1 MKKAAVISLT
11 IPEIPGKSGGEIRD
25 IYLFGYLARHYQ
37 TDYFSI
43 HNYFGQGEP
52 DRDFIKLFAHVYEPR
67 MINEQYH
74 AMVDENV
81 RLSAAEKL
89 RYRLSLH
96 GRYLPG
102 QKLPAELLGFRNEF
116 NRYIRRFFEHC
127 ARRKKYDYVFISPQV
142 NPAIIE
148 DLALPDQTKVIWAMY
163 DVEKVR
169 HKRLLE
175 TKKTRVD
182 RWFYRFEAAAACRFE
197 KAAAAK
203 SDGIIVV
210 SDLDRRRFA
219 KYYNRS
225 DCEVLSVENGVD
237 VDYFYA
243 MQAGTDHKIV
253 FVGNMGYASNAQAV
267 RYFVK
272 KVFPLIVKKYPQTHF
287 YAVGA
292 NASQELK
299 SLETDHVTV
308 TGKVSDVRDY
318 LKMAHIVCV
327 PLLAGSGTKYKV
339 LEAMAC
345 EKPVVTTSIGAEG
358 LMVSDGKN
366 IVIADTAQEMADNV
380 IRLFEHPN
388 RCLEIGKKA
397 REFILA
403 NHDWNAVLPKIDAWV
418 ENLCCH

>member
-142 NPAIIE
+142 NPAIME
-148 DLALPDQTKVIWAMY
+148 DLALPKKTKVIWATY

-169 HKRLLE
+169 HKRLLQ
-175 TKKTRVD
+175 TKKTRAD

-197 KAAAAK
+197 KAAAVK
-203 SDGIIVV
+203 SDGIIAV

-219 KYYNRS
+219 QYYNRKEH
-225 DCEVLSVENGVD
+225 EVLSVENGVD

-243 MQAGTDHKIV
+243 MRAGTDYKIV

-272 KVFPLIVKKYPQTHF
+272 KVFPLILKKYPQAHF

-308 TGKVSDVRDY
+308 TGMVSDVRDY
-318 LKMAHIVCV
+318 LKAAQIVCV

-358 LMVSDGKN
+358 LKVSNGDN
-366 IVIADTAQEMADNV
+366 IVIADSAQEMANDV
-380 IRLFEHPN
+380 IRLFENPK
-388 RCLEIGKKA
+388 RRLEIGKKA

-403 NHDWNAVLPKIDAWV
+403 NHDWKVVLPKIGVWA
-418 ENLCCH
+418 ENL